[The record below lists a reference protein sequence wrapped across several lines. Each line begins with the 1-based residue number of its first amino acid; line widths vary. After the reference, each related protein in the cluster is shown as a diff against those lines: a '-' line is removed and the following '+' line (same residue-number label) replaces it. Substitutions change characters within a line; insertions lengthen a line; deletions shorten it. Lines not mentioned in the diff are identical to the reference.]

1 MIRIAYIMG
10 HGYSGS
16 TLLTF
21 LLGTHPEIATIGELG
36 IAPQAKTTPEEYLC
50 SCHTPVRECGFWRTV
65 SREMEKRGHAFD
77 IWDADLDFRAR
88 GGGVAD
94 VILRAVQRGPVLETA
109 RTVGLSVVPRARREF
124 SRVLSRIRA
133 LAEVVAGLKGS
144 IVFLDASKRPERAT
158 LMRRGSGMDIRV
170 IHLVRDGRAV
180 AWSTMKN
187 LGVGPEEA
195 AASWVIDNQASEA
208 ARRHF
213 PASHWMRLRHEEVC
227 ADPLGILMKVHTF
240 LGVTPKNGYH
250 NFRGL
255 EQHIIGN
262 RMRLANT
269 SEIRLDDR
277 WKTALTPEQRAIID
291 RSVAPMNRRYG
302 YGDL

>member
-1 MIRIAYIMG
+1 MTRIAYIMG

-21 LLGTHPEIATIGELG
+21 LLGTHPEIATVGELG

-50 SCHTPVRECGFWRTV
+50 SCHSPVRDCDFWKEV
-65 SREMEKRGHAFD
+65 GREMKKRGHEFD

-109 RTVGLSVVPRARREF
+109 RSVGLSVVPRARREF
-124 SRVLSRIRA
+124 SRILSRIQA
-133 LAEVVAGLKGS
+133 LAEIITGIKKS
-144 IVFLDASKRPERAT
+144 SVFLDASKRPERAT
-158 LMRRGSGMDIRV
+158 LMQRGSDMDIRV

-195 AASWVIDNQASEA
+195 ARSWVIDNCASEA
-208 ARRHF
+208 ARRYF
-213 PASHWMRLRHEEVC
+213 PASHWLRLRHEDVC
-227 ADPLGILMKVHTF
+227 ADPLNTLMRVHAF
-240 LGVTPKNGYH
+240 LDVTPKNGYH
-250 NFRGL
+250 NFRGI

-262 RMRLANT
+262 RMRLSST

-277 WKTALTPEQRAIID
+277 WKTALTPEQMAVIESKVQPLN
-291 RSVAPMNRRYG
+291 RSYG